1 MPVLSCACMFMLS
14 EAGLVFSCFASN
26 AKKNPTRFL
35 IFFGSHILHR
45 NTRLSV
51 ATPWDQLLGQT
62 DGQTVPLSFSSQPTN
77 PTSQI
82 AGLIKCRLLQGSV
95 WFLWVRCHSQCMMQ
109 QLQTKGS
116 SPEKK
121 KNVKKQ
127 RWGLLLYNY
136 SVIWVLVMNGC
147 HLFICHETVFCVTQL
162 CSIFYYRYNKISGL
176 LGFLPR
182 VLCENVAD
190 TLQRVAWGLLGNSS
204 SGCQINTLWKANY
217 CN

>member
-1 MPVLSCACMFMLS
+1 MHACSCS
-14 EAGLVFSCFASN
+14 VKQASSSHVSLQTL
-26 AKKNPTRFL
+26 KKTTRFF
-35 IFFGSHILHR
+35 IFLVHISW
-45 NTRLSV
+45 LSV
-51 ATPWDQLLGQT
+51 ATPWDQLLRQT

-77 PTSQI
+77 PTSRI
-82 AGLIKCRLLQGSV
+82 AGLIKYWLLQGSV
-95 WFLWVRCHSQCMMQ
+95 WFLLVRCHSQCIMQ

-116 SPEKK
+116 SR
-121 KNVKKQ
+121 KKQ

-136 SVIWVLVMNGC
+136 SVIWVLVMNGH

-162 CSIFYYRYNKISGL
+162 CSIFYFRYNKISGL

-204 SGCQINTLWKANY
+204 SGCQINTLWNANY